1 MSLAVPRSPRA
12 WASRRRVCRSCCRSL
27 AAPSMKRRYCGPLT
41 PTKKQSPGASGDPCS
56 ILLAA
61 ALPPTPAPEPVGDPA
76 TRDMVVAA
84 CHRAGLSLNED
95 QIAMICAAGP
105 YVTPGT
111 QWLRRERDFRD
122 EPANIFQFPC

>member
-1 MSLAVPRSPRA
+1 MSSLGRFSMPIDRSATRVGAPA
-12 WASRRRVCRSCCRSL
+12 RRRPVLDPVGSL
-27 AAPSMKRRYCGPLT
+27 SL
-41 PTKKQSPGASGDPCS
+41 
-56 ILLAA
+56 
-61 ALPPTPAPEPVGDPA
+61 ALPPMPAPEPVGDPA

-95 QIAMICAAGP
+95 QIAMICAAAP
-105 YVTPGT
+105 YVTAMT